1 MSNDTSDKYDNVTL
15 IDLKLASVYYP
26 ILIDL
31 AKHKRRLTYGQ
42 LITKAQEL
50 NPDIPEVQNAVPVGT
65 GRRLEVIR
73 YFTSK
78 NGYPD
83 LTSLIVNKSSGECGE
98 WVLKRFD
105 PDKLREEVLKFD
117 WSQATND
124 FDGFIKQTG
133 QNVLANSQRK
143 PRAPKTNDAQIKAR
157 AEVVM
162 YEYYKQNKSSLP
174 PTITKKRDLIVK
186 LLMQGIGVEEAFLQA
201 TTQ

>member
-15 IDLKLASVYYP
+15 IDVKLASVYYP

-31 AKHKRRLTYGQ
+31 AKHKQRLTYGQ
-42 LITKAQEL
+42 LIARAQEL
-50 NPDIPEVQNAVPVGT
+50 NPDIAEVQNAVPVGT

-73 YFTSK
+73 YFTAQH
-78 NGYPD
+78 GYPD

-117 WSQATND
+117 WNQATDD
-124 FDGFIKQTG
+124 FDGFIKRTHEQ
-133 QNVLANSQRK
+133 VLANSQRK
-143 PRAPKTNDAQIKAR
+143 PRAPKTNDVQKKAR
-157 AEVVM
+157 AEKVM
-162 YEYYKQNKSSLP
+162 YEYYKKHKNSLP
-174 PTITKKRDLIVK
+174 PTITKKRDFVVK

-201 TTQ
+201 AAQ